1 MLLKTLGAT
10 SRQIARILLS
20 EYALLGALGAF
31 TGMLLSFAGAWGLVH
46 FVFGAKF
53 APALL
58 PAAMIALS
66 MMLLAIAIGLL
77 TGRDVFRETP
87 MAALRES

>member
-1 MLLKTLGAT
+1 MV
-10 SRQIARILLS
+10 
-20 EYALLGALGAF
+20 
-31 TGMLLSFAGAWGLVH
+31 LSFAGAWGLVH
-46 FVFGAKF
+46 FVFGGTF

-58 PAAMIALS
+58 PAAMIALA
-66 MMLLAIAIGLL
+66 MMVLAITIGLL